1 MKLWQKLTIDWPC
14 ALGDWLWANL
24 VIAPASFLDWLTWRR
39 AARIVLQIALFA
51 TLLVFFR
58 QIVPTDS
65 TFLFTM
71 DANAYLDIFVAVFVF
86 VARGQL
92 RQLLRGAAVKISQSL
107 QNGART
113 LRRFGARQR
122 RNLNAMRRKLGGSS
136 KTSDDDPAAWGA
148 YAASGF
154 SS

>member
-1 MKLWQKLTIDWPC
+1 LT
-14 ALGDWLWANL
+14 L
-24 VIAPASFLDWLTWRR
+24 RR

-71 DANAYLDIFVAVFVF
+71 DANVYLDVFVAVFVFVF

-92 RQLLRGAAVKISQSL
+92 RQHLRVAAGKISQSHGSKVL
-107 QNGART
+107 
-113 LRRFGARQR
+113 LRFAARQR
-122 RNLNAMRRKLGGSS
+122 RNLNAMRRRLGSDKS
-136 KTSDDDPAAWGA
+136 KTSDDEPAAWGPC
-148 YAASGF
+148 AASGF
-154 SS
+154 AG

>member
-14 ALGDWLWANL
+14 ALGDWLWANF
-24 VIAPASFLDWLTWRR
+24 VVAPAAFLNWLTFRR

-58 QIVPTDS
+58 QIFPTDM

-71 DANAYLDIFVAVFVF
+71 DANVYLDLFVAVFVF

-92 RQLLRGAAVKISQSL
+92 RQLLKAATGKISQSL
-107 QNGART
+107 QNNAKT
-113 LRRFGARQR
+113 PLRFAARQR
-122 RNLNAMRRKLGGSS
+122 RNLNAMRRKLGSGKS
-136 KTSDDDPAAWGA
+136 KAPDDEPAAWGA
-148 YAASGF
+148 LGF
-154 SS
+154 AG

>member
-14 ALGDWLWANL
+14 ALGDWLWANF
-24 VIAPASFLDWLTWRR
+24 VVAPAIFLDGLTFRR

-58 QIVPTDS
+58 QIVPVDA

-71 DANAYLDIFVAVFVF
+71 DANVYLDLFVAIYIL

-92 RQLLRGAAVKISQSL
+92 PQMLRAVAVKTSQSL
-107 QNGART
+107 QNGAKAP
-113 LRRFGARQR
+113 LRFAARQR
-122 RNLNAMRRKLGGSS
+122 RNLNAMRRKLGAGGS
-136 KTSDDDPAAWGA
+136 KTSDDEPAAWGA
-148 YAASGF
+148 YAAA
-154 SS
+154 

>member
-14 ALGDWLWANL
+14 ALGDWLWANF
-24 VIAPASFLDWLTWRR
+24 VVAPAAFLDGLTFRR

-58 QIVPTDS
+58 QIVPTDA

-71 DANAYLDIFVAVFVF
+71 DANVYLDIFVAVFVF

-92 RQLLRGAAVKISQSL
+92 RQASQAIAVKISQSL
-107 QNGART
+107 QNGAKAP
-113 LRRFGARQR
+113 LRFAARQR
-122 RNLNAMRRKLGGSS
+122 RNLNAMRRKLGGGKS
-136 KTSDDDPAAWGA
+136 KTSDDEPAAWGA
-148 YAASGF
+148 YAAA
-154 SS
+154 